1 MEPENRKKKFSEMRL
16 VAPKRFY
23 SKENGNG
30 VSIPK
35 RGPTLQN
42 SIGHKVSENR
52 GRKYAWRDKKS
63 PITEFGPFFLYA
75 ALYHWKI

>member
-52 GRKYAWRDKKS
+52 GRKYA
-63 PITEFGPFFLYA
+63 
-75 ALYHWKI
+75 